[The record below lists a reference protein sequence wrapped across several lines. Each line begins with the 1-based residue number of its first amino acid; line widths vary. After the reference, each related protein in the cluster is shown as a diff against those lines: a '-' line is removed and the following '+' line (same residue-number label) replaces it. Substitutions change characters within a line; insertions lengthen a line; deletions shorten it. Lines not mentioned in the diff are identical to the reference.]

1 MNFVDIKERFN
12 RAHKS
17 TRCTVE
23 RAFGILKRQFH
34 CLHGE
39 LRLQPGRACRIILAC
54 CVLHNIAMERG
65 QRLEY
70 DDECVEAGEEFELA
84 LLTPEGA
91 RTVQMAEKLLRQKGF
106 EKKNKIAMSHFKR

>member
-1 MNFVDIKERFN
+1 
-12 RAHKS
+12 
-17 TRCTVE
+17 
-23 RAFGILKRQFH
+23 
-34 CLHGE
+34 
-39 LRLQPGRACRIILAC
+39 
-54 CVLHNIAMERG
+54 MERG

-106 EKKNKIAMSHFKR
+106 EKKNKIAMSHFKRWFQLLYFTIVHGFHTLP